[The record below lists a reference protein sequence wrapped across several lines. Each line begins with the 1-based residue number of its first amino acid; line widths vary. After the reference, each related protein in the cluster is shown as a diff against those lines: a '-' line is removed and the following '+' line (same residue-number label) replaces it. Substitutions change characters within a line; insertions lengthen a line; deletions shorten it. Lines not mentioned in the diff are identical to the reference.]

1 MSDALNAARDASRRP
16 VALATA
22 ACAFFLVYGSLVP
35 LHLRPMGWAEAW
47 AQFMAMPGPQWRE
60 VGRIDVAVNFLLTVP
75 LAFGLAHLAR
85 SLGHPALRAAAWGA
99 VWPAVAALSLGVEFA
114 QSFFPPR
121 DPSWTDVAAQW
132 LGALAGL
139 LAQAVLARP
148 FAELLARLTAAG
160 SRAGRAQ
167 AWLSAYLLLLL
178 AFSVMPLDLSLSPVE
193 LYRKWRDGRVILLP
207 FGGAWPGALE
217 FLYGL
222 LTDVGLWLP
231 VGLLWRWSGLAP
243 AAVLR
248 RALLAAAAIE
258 LAQLLVLSR
267 VSDVTDLLTAALGAW
282 IGTGLL
288 PAWQAAAAWPPARRA
303 AALRTAWWVWLAT
316 AVLALWLPLNFRWP
330 EAGWASA
337 ADALLRWPF
346 QTYAEQGEFHA
357 LNEILRKGLLFLP
370 GGLLAGAWRLQGP
383 EAAQGAPGLRRLWL
397 LALGLECGQW
407 LLPGKVADLTDVLLA
422 GLGALAGWRLA
433 ASLAAPVPAAPT
445 ALAEPAA
452 GVAGATLAPAMPAT
466 VTPPPRGL
474 QAAAVLLLAL
484 LLWLAGRAP
493 GLPYNVAKLMPPGF
507 EGLLSAA
514 SLAFMAWWMLA
525 VPVALLEPARA
536 RWRRWSPLLLPA
548 HALVGFAVLRLGVP
562 LTMLHKVIGDPVLGW
577 GGPWEDLGRYT
588 ALHACVLM
596 PVLGAAWLVRTVRQP
611 RALPGLLAWALG
623 MALLFGPLHWV
634 VVVQAGTDNLVE
646 LMRDGGGI
654 GTSLA
659 LGTGW
664 LLVATAGSALAAAAQ
679 PGRRVALLAL
689 GVVALAIA
697 PLLFGLGLEPVLVK
711 YGRAFSAL
719 QFIVSAGRD
728 RYAVGAEL
736 ALRAALAL
744 GGLTLAV
751 AAAQALPWRAV
762 SAADGPGGMPPPG
775 RRRRRRRRSAAA

>member
-1 MSDALNAARDASRRP
+1 
-16 VALATA
+16 
-22 ACAFFLVYGSLVP
+22 
-35 LHLRPMGWAEAW
+35 
-47 AQFMAMPGPQWRE
+47 
-60 VGRIDVAVNFLLTVP
+60 
-75 LAFGLAHLAR
+75 
-85 SLGHPALRAAAWGA
+85 
-99 VWPAVAALSLGVEFA
+99 
-114 QSFFPPR
+114 
-121 DPSWTDVAAQW
+121 
-132 LGALAGL
+132 
-139 LAQAVLARP
+139 
-148 FAELLARLTAAG
+148 
-160 SRAGRAQ
+160 
-167 AWLSAYLLLLL
+167 
-178 AFSVMPLDLSLSPVE
+178 
-193 LYRKWRDGRVILLP
+193 
-207 FGGAWPGALE
+207 
-217 FLYGL
+217 
-222 LTDVGLWLP
+222 
-231 VGLLWRWSGLAP
+231 
-243 AAVLR
+243 
-248 RALLAAAAIE
+248 
-258 LAQLLVLSR
+258 
-267 VSDVTDLLTAALGAW
+267 
-282 IGTGLL
+282 
-288 PAWQAAAAWPPARRA
+288 
-303 AALRTAWWVWLAT
+303 
-316 AVLALWLPLNFRWP
+316 
-330 EAGWASA
+330 
-337 ADALLRWPF
+337 
-346 QTYAEQGEFHA
+346 
-357 LNEILRKGLLFLP
+357 
-370 GGLLAGAWRLQGP
+370 
-383 EAAQGAPGLRRLWL
+383 
-397 LALGLECGQW
+397 
-407 LLPGKVADLTDVLLA
+407 
-422 GLGALAGWRLA
+422 
-433 ASLAAPVPAAPT
+433 
-445 ALAEPAA
+445 
-452 GVAGATLAPAMPAT
+452 
-466 VTPPPRGL
+466 
-474 QAAAVLLLAL
+474 
-484 LLWLAGRAP
+484 
-493 GLPYNVAKLMPPGF
+493 MPPGF

-577 GGPWEDLGRYT
+577 GGPWEDLGRYL

-679 PGRRVALLAL
+679 PGRRGALLAL